1 MEETA
6 GSMESQHPGQQDLWQ
21 TGGLGDPLEGGGSA
35 LFGLEERP
43 SEFHSAQ

>member
-1 MEETA
+1 MEEAA

-21 TGGLGDPLEGGGSA
+21 AGGLGDPLEGGSA

-43 SEFHSAQ
+43 SEFRSAQ